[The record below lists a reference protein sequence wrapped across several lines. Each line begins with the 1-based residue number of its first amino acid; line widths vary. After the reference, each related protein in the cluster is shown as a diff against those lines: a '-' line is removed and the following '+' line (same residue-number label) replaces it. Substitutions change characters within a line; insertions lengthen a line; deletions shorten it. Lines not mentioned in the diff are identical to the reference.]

1 MGITR
6 TINPDLEATSTW
18 NLARSLFMSSWQH
31 NDGKTATDEV
41 FFDNLEPIAI
51 THLMDT
57 AGAAE
62 DMLRQFQNEEYNLLV
77 YNTAATLY
85 EAYTHHPYSADPA
98 LPWESAPQDVQM
110 FWTLMAKD
118 FMEKWKEVRNKPAYQ
133 GWYDV
138 EVSRL

>member
-1 MGITR
+1 MDITR

-18 NLARSLFMSSWQH
+18 NLARSLFTSSWQH

-62 DMLRQFQNEEYNLLV
+62 DMLRQFQHEEYNLLV

-85 EAYTHHPYSADPA
+85 EAYTCHPYSADPG
-98 LPWESAPQDVQM
+98 LPWENAPQDVQM
-110 FWTLMAKD
+110 FWVLMAKD
-118 FMEKWKEVRNKPAYQ
+118 FMETWKNVKNKPPFK

-138 EVSRL
+138 ELKQ